1 MRETS
6 EEQVY
11 EVLKAL
17 VTRSPEAKRL
27 LADVYRELESLRRLE
42 KLRKF

>member
-1 MRETS
+1 
-6 EEQVY
+6 VF

-27 LADVYRELESLRRLE
+27 ISEVYREIEAIRRLE
-42 KLRKF
+42 NLRKF